1 MIDIF
6 ESSPKQKFYDILFNA
21 NQNLVSTELDEIFK
35 FHATMRLF
43 LEENGF
49 KEAEILDF
57 LDKNEAAIDS
67 EINDFYIQV
76 SGEILSKNE

>member
-35 FHATMRLF
+35 FYAAMRLF
-43 LEENGF
+43 LEKNGF

-57 LDKNEAAIDS
+57 LDENEAAIDS

>member
-1 MIDIF
+1 MIDFF

-21 NQNLVSTELDEIFK
+21 NQNLVSTELDGIFK
-35 FHATMRLF
+35 FHAAMRLF

-57 LDKNEAAIDS
+57 LDENEATIDS